1 MGMEPISIKQK
12 NLIHGGDICH
22 QIFTLSNRRGDG
34 EVILM
39 IQKSILSKSDL
50 SFLGFKELRTLKG
63 KTLFNQVFTI
73 KLQTIKDA
81 LLILEKPE
89 ILKKEIDD
97 TKSRR

>member
-12 NLIHGGDICH
+12 NTTTGGDTCH

-34 EVILM
+34 EVILT

-50 SFLGFKELRTLKG
+50 SFLGFKELRTYKG

-73 KLQTIKDA
+73 KLDTIRSA
-81 LLILEKPE
+81 LLILQNPE
-89 ILKKEIDD
+89 ILKNGRK
-97 TKSRR
+97 